1 MKNRNG
7 VNTGI
12 SDSADKAD
20 IKQKSSTPDC
30 ADAAI
35 LTNDLVE

>member
-1 MKNRNG
+1 MKNRTG

-20 IKQKSSTPDC
+20 IKQKSSTR
-30 ADAAI
+30 I
-35 LTNDLVE
+35 VLMQQY